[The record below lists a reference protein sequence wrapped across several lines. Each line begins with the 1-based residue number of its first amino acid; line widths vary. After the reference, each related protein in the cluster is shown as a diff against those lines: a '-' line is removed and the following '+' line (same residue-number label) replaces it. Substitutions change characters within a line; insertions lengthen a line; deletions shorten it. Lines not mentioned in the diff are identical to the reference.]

1 MRFVNIDMASDP
13 GRIICMLCG
22 RCW

>member
-1 MRFVNIDMASDP
+1 MRFVNIDTASDP